1 MDVLKVETSNYTYRL
16 YRSIYTPVKSN
27 MYVIIEGKEA
37 IIVDSNIS
45 KEILDVMKEHGVEKV
60 HLFLTHEHY
69 DHSHGVWWFQ
79 ENFDTILY
87 CHEEC
92 KDQLSTQKNSSP
104 RLVAFVLS
112 VMDMKD
118 GGKQYDKF
126 KNSVKDYVLEP
137 DVLLN
142 DSQIINI
149 AGHEISV
156 IHVPGHTS
164 GSCLYKMNEELVF
177 TGDSM
182 IEGNKI
188 ITSFRGGNKEYMQ
201 NIALPKLKALP
212 ENLWVLPG
220 HGEPFKKK
228 DFNFDIYNV

>member
-1 MDVLKVETSNYTYRL
+1 MDVLKAETSNYTYRL
-16 YRSIYTPVKSN
+16 YRSIYPPVKSN

-37 IIVDSNIS
+37 IVVDSNIS
-45 KEILDVMKEHGVEKV
+45 KEVLDVMKEHGVEKV

-92 KDQLSTQKNSSP
+92 KDLLSTKKNSSP
-104 RLVAFVLS
+104 RLVAFVIS
-112 VMDMKD
+112 VMDMKY

-137 DVLLN
+137 DVFLK
-142 DSQIINI
+142 DSQTINI
-149 AGHEISV
+149 GGHKISV
-156 IHVPGHTS
+156 IHVPGHTL
-164 GSCLYKMNEELVF
+164 GSCLYIMDDEMVF

-188 ITSFRGGNKEYMQ
+188 ITSFRGGDKEYML
-201 NIALPKLKALP
+201 NITLPKLQALP
-212 ENLWVLPG
+212 EHLWVLPG

>member
-1 MDVLKVETSNYTYRL
+1 MDILEIETKDNTYRF
-16 YRSIYTPVKSN
+16 YRSIYPPVKSN
-27 MYVIIEGKEA
+27 MYILIEGKEA
-37 IIVDSNIS
+37 IVVDSNIS
-45 KEILDVMKEHGVEKV
+45 EEILDMIKEREVEKV

-69 DHSHGVWWFQ
+69 DHSYGVWWFQ

-87 CHEEC
+87 CHKNC
-92 KDQLSTQKNSSP
+92 KDQLATKKSSSP
-104 RLVAFVLS
+104 RLVAFVIS

-118 GGKQYDKF
+118 GGKQYDDF
-126 KNSVKDYVLEP
+126 KNSVKEYALEP
-137 DVLLN
+137 DVLLH
-142 DSQIINI
+142 DSQTIHI
-149 AGHEISV
+149 AGHEIGI

-164 GSCLYKMNEELVF
+164 GSCLYMMDKNLVF

-188 ITSFRGGNKEYMQ
+188 ITSFRGGNKKEMQ
-201 NIALPKLKALP
+201 DITLPKLKLLSDD
-212 ENLWVLPG
+212 LWILPG